1 MKKLLI
7 ALVIFS
13 SCVIANENSVTNNRH
28 MNKQQEQNY
37 IQFLEYIK
45 TLNTRSVLV
54 RPPEDDCDEN
64 GSSNGRYG
72 EEEGTGGHCR
82 P

>member
-1 MKKLLI
+1 
-7 ALVIFS
+7 
-13 SCVIANENSVTNNRH
+13 

-64 GSSNGRYG
+64 GSSNGRLG